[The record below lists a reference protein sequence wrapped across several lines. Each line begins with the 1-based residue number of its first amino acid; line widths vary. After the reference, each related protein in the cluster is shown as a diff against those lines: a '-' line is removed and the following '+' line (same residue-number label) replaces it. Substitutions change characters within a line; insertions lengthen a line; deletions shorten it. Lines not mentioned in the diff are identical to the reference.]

1 MATLQLIDKNINDY
15 MQIAPQVERSRSKSK
30 PKQPSPQKELSQKQ
44 KKLASEYS
52 ELTVD
57 QIIDIGTK
65 QRKQ

>member
-30 PKQPSPQKELSQKQ
+30 PKQPSPQKEF
-44 KKLASEYS
+44 ASEYS